1 MLLTRKINLRYFF
14 IYLGVTV
21 FSVLFTIIYYM
32 NSYGMTDNHLTYL
45 FVPPLITALI
55 FLLFFIF
62 KTPYPFRK
70 KCQDSRQYESF
81 HSSIL

>member
-1 MLLTRKINLRYFF
+1 MQPAICRYQFVVCASF
-14 IYLGVTV
+14 GN
-21 FSVLFTIIYYM
+21 STICI
-32 NSYGMTDNHLTYL
+32 
-45 FVPPLITALI
+45 PLSTPITAGTKAAKKTNAFSGVLLNA
-55 FLLFFIF
+55 LLFFIF